1 MSPSALVETE
11 RLTKRYDAA
20 TALDDC
26 NVAVR
31 KGEIFG
37 LLGPNG
43 AGKTTLLRLLL
54 GYLRPTSG
62 RATIDG
68 LDCERQSVEVRR
80 QVAYLPGDVRLFPAL
95 KAREVLDF
103 CGGFR
108 DRDYA
113 TRARRL
119 AERLDLDLNR
129 RTTAMSTGM
138 RQKLGLV
145 AALAVAAP
153 TIILDEPTA
162 NLDPTARN
170 EVLELVREARNLG
183 RTILFSSHILDEV
196 ERLCDRVVIL
206 RRGRLVHEQ
215 ELRTLRQ
222 RHRIRAQFA
231 GPVPS
236 LPEEFAEH
244 GELQVRGDQLTII
257 TGEEL
262 SPWLGRLASLPLV
275 NVQIEPVGLAAV
287 YEQFH
292 PVVELS
298 TAGRALPTERVL

>member
-31 KGEIFG
+31 QGEIFG

-80 QVAYLPGDVRLFPAL
+80 RVAYLPGDVRLFPAL

-113 TRARRL
+113 ARARRL

-170 EVLELVREARNLG
+170 EVLELVREARSCG

-231 GPVPS
+231 GSVPE
-236 LPEEFAEH
+236 LPQEFAEH
-244 GELQVRGDQLTII
+244 GELQVRGGQLTII

-262 SPWLGRLASLPLV
+262 APWLGRLASLPLV
-275 NVQIEPVGLAAV
+275 DVQIEPVGLAAV

-292 PVVELS
+292 PAVELS
-298 TAGRALPTERVL
+298 AAGRALPTERVS